1 MMMKVPTDADIDR
14 LNVRD
19 NLKMAMEADKQES
32 SAVLL
37 AAGRGLKTAKQVILG
52 YLPSR

>member
-52 YLPSR
+52 YFPAC